1 MCEEKLTLEK
11 IIDEENKKIE
21 EKYEKSE
28 SLIELFPSWKVHNTT
43 EIDYET
49 AKLMDLRRKKKSQID
64 ELKREISDLDY
75 EIGFKMG
82 VEEGEINVNYE
93 IAHELLKEDYPL
105 NEISTMTNLTTEQV
119 KQLVQTI

>member
-1 MCEEKLTLEK
+1 M
-11 IIDEENKKIE
+11 KKQ
-21 EKYEKSE
+21 K
-28 SLIELFPSWKVHNTT
+28 KVHNTT